1 MRISRF
7 FCSSL
12 LLITL
17 ASCGNQTAPVE
28 TSAVPPAAP
37 AATTTTAATKPPG
50 FVALDGVVAST
61 KKAIEAGKLDVAKT
75 EFAKFENSW
84 KTVEDSIK
92 SKSPE
97 TYRAIEDRVKLINK
111 GIDSKQGKDLLLAS
125 LEKLGQTID
134 RASK

>member
-1 MRISRF
+1 MKILQF

-17 ASCGNQTAPVE
+17 ASCGNKTAPVE
-28 TSAVPPAAP
+28 NSTIIPSAVAP
-37 AATTTTAATKPPG
+37 TTTAATKLPG
-50 FVALDGVVAST
+50 FVALEGVVSLT

-75 EFAKFENSW
+75 EFAKFEDSW
-84 KTVEDSIK
+84 KSVEDGIK

-97 TYRAIEDRVKLINK
+97 TYRAIEDGVKSINK
-111 GIDSKQGKDLLLAS
+111 GINSKQSKDLLLAS
-125 LEKLGQTID
+125 LEKLGQTIE